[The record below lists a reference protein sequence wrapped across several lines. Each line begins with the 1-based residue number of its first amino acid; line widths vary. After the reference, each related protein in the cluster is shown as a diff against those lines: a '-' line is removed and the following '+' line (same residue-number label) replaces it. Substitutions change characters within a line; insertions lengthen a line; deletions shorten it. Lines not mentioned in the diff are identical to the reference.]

1 MELSLPGTC
10 PNAEAKIPAVTW
22 QWGKT
27 ASPNGRRQ
35 TRLGNAERETAGPAL
50 GSNSRPEQR
59 ARSEEESKAA
69 VSPSWLPGW
78 GGLQRGWPSSR
89 RVSKF
94 LTSEAEIETEIATD
108 TGLATAAKLS
118 NSEALS
124 PVSVPVTSS
133 SDPQRTRHGFPPAP
147 PQSSSLWTG
156 GKRDVSHVL
165 PD

>member
-1 MELSLPGTC
+1 MRENSITKWQTTNQAGKCRARDSWSC
-10 PNAEAKIPAVTW
+10 P
-22 QWGKT
+22 
-27 ASPNGRRQ
+27 
-35 TRLGNAERETAGPAL
+35 RLKQQAWE
-50 GSNSRPEQR
+50 R